1 MLLDSKTLGK
11 HLMPPDGCG
20 SVFPA
25 ESFQDTCRSGSWL
38 VRGKVNM
45 ADEAKL
51 PSPIHSTFEVLL
63 V

>member
-1 MLLDSKTLGK
+1 
-11 HLMPPDGCG
+11 MPPDGCG

-25 ESFQDTCRSGSWL
+25 ASFQDTCRSGSWL
-38 VRGKVNM
+38 VRGQVNM

-51 PSPIHSTFEVLL
+51 PSPMRSTFEVLL

>member
-1 MLLDSKTLGK
+1 
-11 HLMPPDGCG
+11 MPPDGCG
-20 SVFPA
+20 SVFSA

-51 PSPIHSTFEVLL
+51 PSLLHSTFEVLL